1 MTTSLKESPQPSRG
15 SREAGWLMAV
25 FLAVYGISLFSGSSL
40 ASWLGAPRSAVGGEP
55 PWYFIRRDFFDG
67 LCLLLGM
74 LMMVTVGAAAW
85 WRNRSPVSSW
95 LYMIFLW
102 MLPHGILSVAIYL
115 RCDHFFDYSSA
126 VCPWPTFE
134 AYSALKNQLLFGAL
148 GAAVLLFAV
157 LSLWKRRR
165 PSLL

>member
-1 MTTSLKESPQPSRG
+1 MSTLLKESPQAAG
-15 SREAGWLMAV
+15 SRRESHWLMVV
-25 FLAVYGISLFSGSSL
+25 FFVVYGISMFSGPSL
-40 ASWLGAPRSAVGGEP
+40 ASWLGVPLLTMGSDT

-74 LMMVTVGAAAW
+74 LVMVTVGAAAW
-85 WRNRSPVSSW
+85 WRNRTPVSSW
-95 LYMIFLW
+95 LYMILLL
-102 MLPHGILSVAIYL
+102 MLPYGILSVTIYL

-134 AYSALKNQLLFGAL
+134 AYSALKNQLLFGVLGVAL
-148 GAAVLLFAV
+148 LLAF

-165 PSLL
+165 PSLP